1 MKTTVDIPD
10 NILQD
15 LITNT
20 AARTKKEALLT
31 AIKDYNRRKKI
42 AQLSNVI
49 GTFEHFTTPD
59 EIDRS
64 RDSS

>member
-15 LITNT
+15 LIENT
-20 AARTKKEALLT
+20 AARTKKEAIIT
-31 AIKDYNRRKKI
+31 AIEDYNRRKKI

-49 GTFEHFTTPD
+49 GTFEQFITPD
-59 EIDRS
+59 DIDRS
-64 RDSS
+64 RKSS